1 MGLYHIAKPK
11 HAADLKRLHK
21 AEAVA
26 VAIKLAGDSEGFP
39 YRSKPVL
46 IQLASAE
53 DTFVLDPS
61 GLDAGAA
68 LAELLESTAVRKVF
82 RRAKGPVKQ
91 FLHHYGKATQSIFC
105 CHLACQL
112 LGMGNRLHKKDIA
125 GKVQPIRDRILEIDQ
140 SGIDPRGLQDGAD
153 LQLAAEEARLVF
165 QLYETIAP
173 LLSQHKLKRVSSLE
187 FRTVLPVAAMELR
200 GIYADQQRLNEVKA
214 QIEAEMAA
222 IQSELLKELRG
233 PQSLP
238 GVEVLNLN
246 SPEQVRQALNERGI
260 EVQDT
265 AESRLRP
272 FAAEYPFIGQLLEF
286 RRMSRLHM
294 AVTSQ
299 LAEFIMPETGRIH
312 ATYHQIASPSGRF
325 ACTNPNIQQIPR
337 ERSVRGCLCPE
348 PGNIYVIADYS
359 QVELRVA
366 AGLSKDPLMLKA
378 YGEGGDLHRLTAAIT
393 MGKAPEKVTKGER
406 QAAKAINFGLIYAM
420 GPKGL
425 QQSAQNSY
433 GVTMSLEEAKTFR
446 QRYFE
451 NYRGIQQ
458 WQQGLEKF
466 GRQNEYVR
474 TAAGRIRA
482 YAGEKMRIT
491 ELFNTPV
498 QGTAAEGL
506 KSALCIFWDKS
517 RDAELEASIVAI
529 IHDEIIVEVRRDQA
543 ERAKQILESSM
554 IEGIQWLVP
563 NVAFEVDAAI
573 ASSWAE
579 K

>member
-1 MGLYHIAKPK
+1 MAVYHIAKQSNL
-11 HAADLKRLHK
+11 ADVKRLLK
-21 AEAVA
+21 AETVAVA
-26 VAIKLAGDSEGFP
+26 VRFSGGSEELP
-39 YRSKPVL
+39 HRSKPML

-53 DTFVLDPS
+53 DTFVLDP
-61 GLDAGAA
+61 GKVDVAKAV
-68 LAELLESTAVRKVF
+68 AELLESPGVLKVF
-82 RRAKGPVKQ
+82 RRAKKPVKH
-91 FLHHYGKATQSIFC
+91 FLHHYGAATQSVFC

-112 LGMGNRLHKKDIA
+112 LGMGNRVHKREVADR
-125 GKVQPIRDRILEIDQ
+125 VQPLRDRILEIDQ
-140 SGIDPRGLQDGAD
+140 MGIDPRGNLDGDD
-153 LQLAAEEARLVF
+153 LQLASEEARLVF
-165 QLYETIAP
+165 RLHERLAP
-173 LLSQHKLKRVSSLE
+173 LIAHHKLKRVSSLE

-200 GIYADQQRLNEVKA
+200 GIFADRHRLDEVKT
-214 QIEAEMAA
+214 QIEADMAT
-222 IQSELLKELRG
+222 IQAELLGELRG

-246 SPEQVRQALNERGI
+246 SPEQVKLALNERGI

-272 FAAEYPFIGQLLEF
+272 FVKEYPFIGQLLEF
-286 RRMSRLHM
+286 RKLSRLHM

-299 LAEFIMPETGRIH
+299 LADFIMPETGRIH

-337 ERSVRGCLCPE
+337 EASVRNCIRPE
-348 PGNIYVIADYS
+348 PGNSYVVADYS

-393 MGKAPEKVTKGER
+393 MGKKPDQVTKAER

-420 GPKGL
+420 GPRGL

-433 GVTMSLEEAKTFR
+433 GVTMTLEEAKTFR

-458 WQQGLEKF
+458 WQKGLEKF
-466 GRQNEYVR
+466 GRQNGYAR
-474 TAAGRIRA
+474 TAAGRIRS
-482 YAGEKMRIT
+482 YTQEKMRIT

-517 RDAELEASIVAI
+517 RQAELEAAIVAI
-529 IHDEIIVEVRRDQA
+529 IHDEIIVEVRSDQA
-543 ERAKQILESSM
+543 DRAKQILETSM
-554 IEGIQWLVP
+554 IEGIRWLVP
-563 NVAFEVDAAI
+563 NVPFEVDAVI
-573 ASSWAE
+573 ATSWAE